1 MKKKGSCLSTV
12 LKVFVVLMVIGFI
25 ASFFGVD
32 DKKEETEK
40 TEEAIPKEE
49 AEEEGIKGI
58 EVQKE
63 NNYGDIEDFSYEIS
77 GENVLL

>member
-1 MKKKGSCLSTV
+1 MYTGGTEDMKKKGSCLSTA

-25 ASFFGVD
+25 ASFFGGD

-40 TEEAIPKEE
+40 TEETIPK
-49 AEEEGIKGI
+49 EEEGIKGI

-77 GENVLL
+77 G